1 MDWKLEARIRERAY
15 QIWEREGRPEGRDFD
30 HWTRAVAEVQA
41 EETGGKAASGAA
53 PKAQAEK
60 TGAKTGA
67 KATAKKKVNGA
78 GASPKVAAG
87 AIKKAAK
94 PKGRGTSARS

>member
-41 EETGGKAASGAA
+41 EETGGRSASSGAAREAAQRTAAETAKAASAKGGSKEANVSCI
-53 PKAQAEK
+53 PCGEK
-60 TGAKTGA
+60 E
-67 KATAKKKVNGA
+67 
-78 GASPKVAAG
+78 
-87 AIKKAAK
+87 
-94 PKGRGTSARS
+94 R